1 MKLLD
6 FTMGNPYFNPHVN
19 RPFAKGGYESPE
31 HPLTGVQRML
41 DGISA
46 VKRALPEDVKVIC
59 SGISYLGAAS
69 ANVTAGYIRD
79 GGFDFAGYGRETL
92 AYPDVARDICT
103 AGALNPKKL
112 CICCSKCTQIMR
124 QAGGTPGCVIRD
136 SEVYMP
142 IYKDKVIEHPGITHT
157 V

>member
-1 MKLLD
+1 
-6 FTMGNPYFNPHVN
+6 
-19 RPFAKGGYESPE
+19 
-31 HPLTGVQRML
+31 ML
-41 DGISA
+41 DGIST
-46 VKRALPEDVKVIC
+46 VKRALPEDVKVIS

-103 AGALNPKKL
+103 AGALNSKKL

-136 SEVYMP
+136 AEVYMP